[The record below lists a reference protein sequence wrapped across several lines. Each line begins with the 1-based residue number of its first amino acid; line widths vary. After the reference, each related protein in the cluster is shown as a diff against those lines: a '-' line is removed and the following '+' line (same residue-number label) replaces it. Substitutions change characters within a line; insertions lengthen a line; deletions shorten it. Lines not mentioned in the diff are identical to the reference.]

1 MHPTRYLLASAVVCA
16 AVAFSSAITAQ
27 GPAAGSKTVWDG
39 VYTDAQSSRGES
51 VSKASCV
58 SCHGDEL
65 AGSDLAPS
73 LQGDDFKGVWTGRA
87 VAELFEKVHTTMPA
101 DRVGTLKPEQS
112 ADLVAYIL
120 KINGFP
126 AGAGELASEMP
137 ALLQIKISSKR

>member
-1 MHPTRYLLASAVVCA
+1 MHPSTRCLLASAVVCA
-16 AVAFSSAITAQ
+16 AVAFSSAATAQ
-27 GPAAGSKTVWDG
+27 GPAGSKTVWDG

-65 AGSDLAPS
+65 AGSDLAPA
-73 LQGDDFKGVWTGRA
+73 LQGNDFQGVWTGRA

-101 DRVGTLKPEQS
+101 DRVGMLKPEQS